1 MTRPR
6 WRLLR
11 SDTRRAV
18 GASGLLLGAGLV
30 GGLGNLVF
38 NLLVAR
44 GGGAVSYGAVGSLLM
59 LATVAGFFATGS
71 QYAVAHLAA
80 VAPPGASRLLRAA
93 FRGVA
98 PWLILSIGLLAA
110 AVPLSSYLHLG
121 SLGPVLLTAALLG
134 ATVLGAAPTG
144 LLVGASR
151 FRAVALIAV
160 MATVFRLILGVFLG
174 HGPGTIVGALTASLI
189 PVVLAALVG
198 IVVLRLPRRPQ
209 PVASEDAH
217 APSAP
222 GRTEAG
228 VMARGALGA
237 VIAGAL
243 WGIWTLPVL
252 AARHQLR
259 LEEAGAFAAA
269 QLLAGGILYAT
280 APLVTAFY
288 PTLARGRDRQAVV
301 VGLLATAGIAGVGV
315 LGLGVLGPILMP
327 RLYGPEFHP
336 GSTLLFLLGLSALV
350 TTVAG
355 FASWA
360 AVARS
365 RVLRPVVVGLGVGL
379 LCAGLLCALW
389 AHSPLELASVPALA
403 LLVGGLA
410 ASVSQL
416 VMAGESFRAQ
426 DPVPSGETVR
436 L

>member
-1 MTRPR
+1 
-6 WRLLR
+6 
-11 SDTRRAV
+11 
-18 GASGLLLGAGLV
+18 LLLGAGLV

-59 LATVAGFFATGS
+59 LATVAGFFATGC

-98 PWLILSIGLLAA
+98 PWLILSVGLLAA

-189 PVVLAALVG
+189 PVVLAAVVG
-198 IVVLRLPRRPQ
+198 IVVLRLPRRRQ

-222 GRTEAG
+222 GKTEAG

-315 LGLGVLGPILMP
+315 LGLGLLGPILMP

-336 GSTLLFLLGLSALV
+336 SSTLLFVLGFSALV

-365 RVLRPVVVGLGVGL
+365 RVVRPVVVGLSVGL
-379 LCAGLLCALW
+379 VSAGLLCALW
-389 AHSPLELASVPALA
+389 AHSALELGSVPALA

-416 VMAGESFRAQ
+416 VMAGESFRAE
-426 DPVPSGETVR
+426 DPVRSGETVR